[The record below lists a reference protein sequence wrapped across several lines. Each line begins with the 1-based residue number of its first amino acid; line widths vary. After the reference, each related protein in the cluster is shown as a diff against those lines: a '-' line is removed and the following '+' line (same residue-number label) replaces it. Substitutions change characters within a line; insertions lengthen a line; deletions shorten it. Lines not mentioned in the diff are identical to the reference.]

1 MPPSRPVV
9 QRGPAA
15 RLQPLPCP
23 APKGTPQLLA
33 RKSLPESQGCQSGGT
48 QECCPTEKE
57 NYHWDVIEGTVRH
70 QQAKEMQ
77 NDCQA
82 LKNLHTAYR
91 KNPDK
96 FDEEPEVLLGDVDLE
111 EDTMVSLGLG

>member
-1 MPPSRPVV
+1 VALRNVV
-9 QRGPAA
+9 QLKKRIITVSSHFNCG
-15 RLQPLPCP
+15 LIELNILNL
-23 APKGTPQLLA
+23 G
-33 RKSLPESQGCQSGGT
+33 
-48 QECCPTEKE
+48 
-57 NYHWDVIEGTVRH
+57 DVIEGTVRH

-82 LKNLHTAYR
+82 LKNLHAAYR